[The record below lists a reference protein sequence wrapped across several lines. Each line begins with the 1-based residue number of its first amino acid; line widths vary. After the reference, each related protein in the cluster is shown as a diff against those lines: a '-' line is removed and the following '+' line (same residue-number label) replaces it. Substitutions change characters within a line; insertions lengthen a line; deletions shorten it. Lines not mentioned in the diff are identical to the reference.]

1 MSEPSRRDN
10 IKKEIRS
17 LRSLLSDLEEKIDR
31 LEDLIESSDEESN
44 VDIVELQTS
53 YRPAYLRI
61 GTVITFINENDQLGF
76 CPPPLKKHA
85 VVVALQNPIA
95 SAVKSPWSHQVSL
108 IANTKFQATSIQ
120 EASDFRDTARRFY
133 DATR

>member
-31 LEDLIESSDEESN
+31 LEDLIESSDEESD
-44 VDIVELQTS
+44 VDIDELQRS

-61 GTVITFINENDQLGF
+61 GTVITFLNENDQLGC
-76 CPPPLKKHA
+76 CPSSLKKYA
-85 VVVALQNPIA
+85 IVVALQNPLY
-95 SAVKSPWSHQVSL
+95 SAVKSPWSHQVSI
-108 IANTKFQATSIQ
+108 IANTKFQVTPKQ
-120 EASDFRDTARRFY
+120 EASDFLKEVQERSR
-133 DATR
+133 